1 MRDPYEILELKKGA
15 NKDDVKR
22 AYKKL
27 AKQYHP
33 DQYDDNPLRILAE
46 DKMREI
52 NEAYDYLMK
61 STPDNASYGTS
72 NNSSYAN
79 NNSYGNNSKN
89 QSNSGY
95 SNGNSN
101 YNGYSNSNNNSNN
114 NQNSNYNQNNYNNSY
129 SGGNSV
135 NVFSQ
140 VRGDINSGNLRA
152 AEDRLNSVRTRD
164 AEWNY
169 LMGILFSKKGW
180 YDSARNYITT
190 AYNMNPSN
198 IEYRNAYNQ
207 LNMNNHSY
215 RQNYYGRRSND
226 VDMCNL
232 CTNLW
237 CADTLCECFGGD
249 LISCM

>member
-33 DQYDDNPLRILAE
+33 DQYDDNPLRVLAE

-61 STPDNASYGTS
+61 TTPENDSFGASG
-72 NNSSYAN
+72 
-79 NNSYGNNSKN
+79 NNSYTNSNPRANNYKN
-89 QSNSGY
+89 QNSSSY
-95 SNGNSN
+95 SNGNSTN
-101 YNGYSNSNNNSNN
+101 SSYSNNNY
-114 NQNSNYNQNNYNNSY
+114 NQNSNYNQNQNSYNNSY
-129 SGGNSV
+129 SGNAGNSV
-135 NVFSQ
+135 NVYSQ
-140 VRGDINSGNLRA
+140 VRSDINTGNLRA

-180 YDSARNYITT
+180 YDSSRNYITT
-190 AYNMNPSN
+190 AYNMNPAN

-207 LNMNNHSY
+207 LNMHNHSY

-232 CTNLW
+232 CSNLW

>member
-33 DQYDDNPLRILAE
+33 DQYDDNPLRVLAE
-46 DKMREI
+46 DKMREV
-52 NEAYDYLMK
+52 NEAYDHLMK
-61 STPDNASYGTS
+61 SIPDNESHGTS
-72 NNSSYAN
+72 SSSSYTN
-79 NNSYGNNSKN
+79 NNSYGSNYKN
-89 QSNSGY
+89 QSNNSY
-95 SNGNSN
+95 SSN
-101 YNGYSNSNNNSNN
+101 TNTNNY

-129 SGGNSV
+129 SGNNSV

-140 VRGDINSGNLRA
+140 VRSDINSGNLRA

-180 YDSARNYITT
+180 YDSSRNYITT

-207 LNMNNHSY
+207 LNMHNHSY

>member
-33 DQYDDNPLRILAE
+33 DQYDDNPLRVLAE

-52 NEAYDYLMK
+52 NEAYDHLMK
-61 STPDNASYGTS
+61 SIPDNESHGTS
-72 NNSSYAN
+72 SNSSYTN
-79 NNSYGNNSKN
+79 NNSYGSNYKTQSNNSYS
-89 QSNSGY
+89 SNT
-95 SNGNSN
+95 NN
-101 YNGYSNSNNNSNN
+101 Y

-129 SGGNSV
+129 SGNNSV

-140 VRGDINSGNLRA
+140 VRSDINSGNLRA

-180 YDSARNYITT
+180 YDSARNYLTT

-207 LNMNNHSY
+207 LNMHNHSY